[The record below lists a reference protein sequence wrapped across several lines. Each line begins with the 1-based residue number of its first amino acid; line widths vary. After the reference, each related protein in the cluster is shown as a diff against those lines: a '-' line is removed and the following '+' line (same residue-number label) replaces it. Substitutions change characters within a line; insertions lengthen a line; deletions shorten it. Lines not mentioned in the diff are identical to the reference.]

1 MSRPRWSA
9 PSRCSSLGR
18 ARTEVE
24 SVAIGSW
31 VWSALAKRAANT
43 MTSITTPPAAPR
55 GFLRAKRSVTV
66 QAPGRAGRAPAT
78 TSPASAR
85 ATAGSGAIAHPRV
98 EHPVEHVHREV
109 GQHHDDGDEHHE
121 VLDDRVVA
129 PEDRLDQ
136 EACHPRQVE
145 HGLGDN
151 EAADQERELDADHG
165 DDRQERVLEGVA
177 PDDGA
182 PRLPLAPARAD

>member
-24 SVAIGSW
+24 SLAIGSW
-31 VWSALAKRAANT
+31 VWSALAKRAAKT

-55 GFLRAKRSVTV
+55 GFLRAKRRRVV
-66 QAPGRAGRAPAT
+66 HVPGRAGRPPAT
-78 TSPASAR
+78 TSPGSAR

-109 GQHHDDGDEHHE
+109 RQHHDDRDEHHK

-129 PEDRLDQ
+129 PQDRLHQ
-136 EACHPRQVE
+136 EARDPPP
-145 HGLGDN
+145 GG
-151 EAADQERELDADHG
+151 
-165 DDRQERVLEGVA
+165 
-177 PDDGA
+177 
-182 PRLPLAPARAD
+182 